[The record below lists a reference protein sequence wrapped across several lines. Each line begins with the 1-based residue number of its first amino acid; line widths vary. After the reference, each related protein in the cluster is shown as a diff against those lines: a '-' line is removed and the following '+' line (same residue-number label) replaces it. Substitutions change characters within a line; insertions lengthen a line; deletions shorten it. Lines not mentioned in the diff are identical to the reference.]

1 MGQHLKRDICGLR
14 VPGILWSEVGEQTI
28 NAHLPPEVQ
37 YAWWYWVHH
46 LKESKHNIE
55 DDGSVHT
62 FLTSHLLHWLEALS
76 LLGRLSDGVLLIRTL
91 LNATQVS

>member
-1 MGQHLKRDICGLR
+1 MLR
-14 VPGILWSEVGEQTI
+14 SELDQQTI

-37 YAWWYWVHH
+37 YACQYWVHH

-55 DDGSVHT
+55 DDGPVHT
-62 FLTSHLLHWLEALS
+62 FLTNHLLHWLEVLS

-91 LNATQVS
+91 LHAAQVS